1 MTTSNK
7 NFKVKNGL
15 EVLGTSA
22 TVDGNEVLT
31 TASAINDLADVS
43 TTGAQQGQALV
54 FDSSLNL
61 IPGTVSGGGGGAS
74 GVITSDTKPSP
85 ATDGLEWHDTTD
97 GTDYISVDGVWV
109 GRSAP
114 ATVSSATDVRLTNA
128 EANIVD
134 LEQQVRPVIL
144 GGTGATTAAGARTN
158 LDAAQTAHV
167 HSASDITSGVLS
179 VQRGGTGFLTGS
191 GLVPIKP
198 TSVTTNAG
206 TVSVNSF
213 GKITMTGASNIFVDG
228 AFSSLFRNYVVIFNY
243 NYGTAA
249 AWTSFRWRSSGVEAA
264 GSIYDSQYNYQGTN
278 SLPSLARFTNE
289 TSGRWFPEA
298 GYKTTWEM
306 KLYSPYE
313 ALYTVAQTTGSYI
326 NTDNSVEFGMTHS
339 LHKANIAY
347 DGFSFYSSANK
358 NGTIQIFGVAE

>member
-31 TASAINDLADVS
+31 TASAIDSLVDVS
-43 TTGAQQGQALV
+43 TTGAVQGQALV
-54 FDSSLNL
+54 FDASLNL

-114 ATVSSATDVRLTNA
+114 ATVSSATDIRLTNA

-158 LDAAQTAHV
+158 LEITPANIGAAATSHSHLGLVKQTVLANKTDQFSTTSASWIAVPGLSVSIAPTSTSSKIIITAHV
-167 HSASDITSGVLS
+167 NISLSGAGGDVMVRLMTNSGAIGNGSGGYFGQVAGQDYFSSDTKSISYVHSPSTTLSHSYWIEILRGSNTAYVNGRGYDGGFITS
-179 VQRGGTGFLTGS
+179 
-191 GLVPIKP
+191 
-198 TSVTTNAG
+198 
-206 TVSVNSF
+206 
-213 GKITMTGASNIFVDG
+213 
-228 AFSSLFRNYVVIFNY
+228 
-243 NYGTAA
+243 
-249 AWTSFRWRSSGVEAA
+249 
-264 GSIYDSQYNYQGTN
+264 SQI
-278 SLPSLARFTNE
+278 
-289 TSGRWFPEA
+289 
-298 GYKTTWEM
+298 M
-306 KLYSPYE
+306 
-313 ALYTVAQTTGSYI
+313 AQEWSQ
-326 NTDNSVEFGMTHS
+326 E
-339 LHKANIAY
+339 
-347 DGFSFYSSANK
+347 
-358 NGTIQIFGVAE
+358 